1 MRSRHLAVISLLLC
15 LWAALQLRCDGK
27 PAPVRFVPGSTVKI
41 QDEFWSPILAR
52 NGNVTIPHLL
62 QKMEETGV
70 IDNFSKAGGLIPGQF
85 RGVPNSDEVLY
96 KSIEAAS
103 YRLQRQPDAK
113 LDAYLDNLI
122 NKIAAAQ
129 EDDGYLLTHRTIMF
143 ARERSGTVPA
153 RWSNLG
159 ADLELYMCGHL
170 YEAAA
175 AHYQATGK
183 KSLLNVAV
191 KNANLLVRLFGPDKR
206 RDVCGHPNVEQALI
220 RLYEVTGNE
229 EYWRLARFFV
239 DERGRAIARQPR
251 GAFSQDHKPV
261 SLQDE
266 AVGQA
271 PRAAYLYSA
280 VADIARSSEEPIY
293 IRALERIWTNVI
305 ATKLYLTGALGSRQ
319 PTDAFVKDYELAN
332 LGSFTESCAA
342 VSFSMWNQRMFR
354 LTGEAKYLDALERT
368 IYNNLLAGVSLS
380 GDQFFSASPTES
392 DGELKFNQGPVPKEF
407 AQAKYADA
415 DATRKPWFVSAC
427 CPPNLARYIEQV
439 SSLVYAVS
447 PDSILINLFVG
458 SEVTIERDD
467 GAKVTIRQQTRYPWE
482 GKVAITVQPE
492 RKERLEL
499 RIRIPGWANNS
510 PVASDLYSFYEGA
523 EAPEVTVAVNGQDV
537 PLKLDCGFL
546 SLDRAWSPGD
556 SVEVNFAMPVH
567 RVLCNPLVKENID
580 KVALQ
585 RGPIVYCAE
594 ALDNRGAARSLAL
607 QDDASLHARFRPDL
621 LNGVMTVFGLSTSQR
636 TTGQSGGKGANQER
650 TSQLRPVLA
659 IPYYAWGNRGPG
671 EMVVWFWREQ

>member
-1 MRSRHLAVISLLLC
+1 MRSRYPVVFVLLWLSAVP
-15 LWAALQLRCDGK
+15 ALRCDGK
-27 PAPVRFVPGSTVKI
+27 PAPVRFVPGATVKI

-52 NGNVTIPHLL
+52 NGNVTIPYLF
-62 QKMEETGV
+62 QKAEETGV
-70 IDNFSKAGGLIPGQF
+70 IDNFSKAGGLISGEF

-103 YRLQRQPDAK
+103 YRLQRQPDPK
-113 LDAYLDNLI
+113 LDAYLDSLI
-122 NKIAAAQ
+122 QKIAAAQ
-129 EDDGYLLTHRTIMF
+129 EDDGYLLTHRTIAF

-159 ADLELYMCGHL
+159 ADLELYLCGHL

-175 AHYQATGK
+175 AHFQATGK
-183 KSLLNVAV
+183 TSLRDVAV
-191 KNANLLVRLFGPDKR
+191 KNANLLVRSFGSDKR
-206 RDVCGHPNVEQALI
+206 REVCGHPNIEQALI
-220 RLYEVTGNE
+220 RLYEVTGTE
-229 EYWRLARFFV
+229 DYWRLARFFV
-239 DERGRAIARQPR
+239 NERGRDNVRQPR
-251 GAFSQDHKPV
+251 GALSQDHKPI

-266 AVGQA
+266 AVGHA
-271 PRAAYLYSA
+271 PRAGYLYSA
-280 VADIARSSEEPIY
+280 VADIARTCEEPLY
-293 IRALERIWTNVI
+293 IRALDRIWTNVI
-305 ATKLYLTGALGSRQ
+305 ARRVHLTGALGSRQ
-319 PTDAFVKDYELAN
+319 PTDAFVKDYDLAN
-332 LGSFTESCAA
+332 LASSAETCGA

-368 IYNNLLAGVSLS
+368 LYNNLLAGVSLS
-380 GDQFFSASPTES
+380 GDQFFSTSPTES
-392 DGELKFNQGPVPKEF
+392 DGEMKFNQGNVPNAF

-415 DATRKPWFVSAC
+415 AATRKPWFVSAC
-427 CPPNLARYIEQV
+427 CPPNLARYIEQI
-439 SSLVYAVS
+439 SGLIYAVS
-447 PDSILINLFVG
+447 ADDVLVNLFVG
-458 SEVTIERDD
+458 SETTIERDD
-467 GAKVTIRQQTRYPWE
+467 GNKVTIRQQTRYPWE
-482 GKVAITVQPE
+482 GKVAIAVQPE
-492 RKERLEL
+492 RKERFGL

-510 PVASDLYSFYEGA
+510 PVASDLYSFSESA

-546 SLDRAWSPGD
+546 ALDREWSPGD

-567 RVLCNPLVKENID
+567 RVLSNPLVKENIN

-594 ALDNRGAARSLAL
+594 SLDNRGAARSLAL

-636 TTGQSGGKGANQER
+636 TTGQSGGNGADQER